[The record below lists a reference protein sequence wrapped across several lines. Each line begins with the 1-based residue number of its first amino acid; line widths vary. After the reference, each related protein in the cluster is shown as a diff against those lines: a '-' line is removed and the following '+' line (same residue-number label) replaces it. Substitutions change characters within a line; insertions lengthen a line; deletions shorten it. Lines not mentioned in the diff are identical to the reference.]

1 MQEAPSGHKQ
11 LEILKGTLNQLI
23 PLNYSWSPC
32 TCLRDCLAVLI
43 PHDPV
48 CLLDSSRLESQPSD
62 LPFTCNTTLYL
73 LMRTLATCMFATVG
87 VFCGYVL
94 SVQTW
99 IYMKCF
105 NRKKNS
111 ACTTCNADEKACVIS
126 CLWQILHI
134 DQNKWYISL
143 TTPASLPNR

>member
-1 MQEAPSGHKQ
+1 MQKYKMQKAPSAHKQ
-11 LEILKGTLNQLI
+11 LKILKGTLNQLI

-48 CLLDSSRLESQPSD
+48 YLLNSSRLESQPSD
-62 LPFTCNTTLYL
+62 LPFTCNTDKLAATLYL

-87 VFCGYVL
+87 VFCGYGL

-105 NRKKNS
+105 NRRKLCMHYMQCRWK
-111 ACTTCNADEKACVIS
+111 
-126 CLWQILHI
+126 
-134 DQNKWYISL
+134 SL
-143 TTPASLPNR
+143 CYFVFVTNPTHRPK